1 MSIYNKVKSILGV
14 LIIFIIIITTNLVD
28 KNNFNR
34 VKQTVVN
41 IYQDR
46 LIANNIIFEISKNIH
61 LKEKEVLL
69 NNSARLS
76 SKDDIINSSIENLIF
91 DFEQTKLTIEEAKT
105 LTNLKDNIKLLF
117 DLENKNIENPSHDLK
132 SKMMMKFSEIDKN
145 LIKLSKIQINE
156 GRRQFFIGKKAVS
169 TIELFTQIEIGIL
182 VLLAITIQLIIIYEP
197 QKKIVN

>member
-197 QKKIVN
+197 KKRL

>member
-145 LIKLSKIQINE
+145 LIKLSKIQK
-156 GRRQFFIGKKAVS
+156 FK
-169 TIELFTQIEIGIL
+169 
-182 VLLAITIQLIIIYEP
+182 
-197 QKKIVN
+197 

>member
-197 QKKIVN
+197 QKKIVS